1 MHSAHKLLKFKKM
14 SISHSYTMPSLIATI
29 YTIAKSYPDLP
40 RISEVVTNAVVAE
53 VTVAALTL

>member
-1 MHSAHKLLKFKKM
+1 M